1 MAAYPTPDPE
11 TLPTVVV
18 NAATVADVQ
27 VYPGQGIEWT
37 NATNNNISISV
48 QAMNGVYPL
57 NQNNF
62 TVPASQ
68 GPVSAKQNNVL
79 ATTPAGTYPF
89 NRGAALGNGKI
100 VVKAGK

>member
-11 TLPTVVV
+11 TLPPVVV

-37 NATNNNISISV
+37 NATGNNISISV
-48 QAMNGVYPL
+48 QAVNGVYPL

-68 GPVSAKQNNVL
+68 GPVSTKSNNVL
-79 ATTPAGTYPF
+79 STTPPNSYPF
-89 NRGAALGNGKI
+89 NRGTALGNGKI
-100 VVKAGK
+100 VVKAGR